1 MELLRKFG
9 KKKIQEKLDKY
20 KISSKLI
27 NIIHTEN
34 IVSDEETPLT
44 AVKNYDIDAFLINC
58 CSANMTSEA
67 MKIFANEVKK
77 PFGGYANSEIVD
89 YIELGDDALD
99 NAEDLQRE
107 SRKPINADQY
117 SESVK
122 EWIKTGASIVG
133 GCCRTTPKHIEKI
146 HQMINN

>member
-1 MELLRKFG
+1 MEVWLGFTLHGVRKNTLPSG
-9 KKKIQEKLDKY
+9 ESL
-20 KISSKLI
+20 
-27 NIIHTEN
+27 TEA
-34 IVSDEETPLT
+34 LT

-107 SRKPINADQY
+107 SRKPINANQY
-117 SESVK
+117 TESVK

-133 GCCRTTPKHIEKI
+133 GCCRTTPQHIEKI